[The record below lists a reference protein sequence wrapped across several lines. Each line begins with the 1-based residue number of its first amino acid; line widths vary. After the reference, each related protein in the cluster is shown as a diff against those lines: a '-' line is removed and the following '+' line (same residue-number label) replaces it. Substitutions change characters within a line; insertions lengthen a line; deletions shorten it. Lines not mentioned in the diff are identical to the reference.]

1 MGEVK
6 NIIVAPC
13 DNLRI
18 AMSRNLGYSGIMK
31 LTVNFD
37 WRKLQEPMTQE
48 EIPECVVRDAL
59 KKAGYTVSDTFVQG
73 TWDEDKPRIP
83 GGKWDENRLP
93 HEEIAK

>member
-1 MGEVK
+1 M
-6 NIIVAPC
+6 
-13 DNLRI
+13 D
-18 AMSRNLGYSGIMK
+18 LGYSGIMK

-48 EIPECVVRDAL
+48 EIPECVVREAL

-73 TWDEDKPRIP
+73 TWDEDKPKFP